1 MIKSFEEFSLGYEF
15 HKLCRKILEYKGL
28 TIESADDKSGKVYD
42 LVVTQKKQK
51 GYVEIKLY
59 RTTRI
64 SPDTLRRAA
73 IFLNTILNKES
84 ASLLLIVNSEVQESL
99 KFEIWDNYKVRIWD
113 IRTLFHLTIENADLY
128 HSLSA
133 IFVKATNQQPD
144 EFSIIDINSPDD
156 YVAKFIETAAEQT
169 VLKHEIEKKGEK
181 LCVELSKIERGN
193 YDDYEGDKKTTLAKQ
208 YEDKC
213 TEILSYIFDED
224 LEILNTQNHT
234 DSNLHIFDLIC
245 RISSQHNFWQDLS
258 KDFHTRY
265 LIFEFKNYTKK
276 IKQGQIYTTEKY
288 LFTKALRSV
297 GFIISR
303 SGPDKNAEIA
313 AKGALRE
320 TGKLIVNLTDSD
332 LCEMLTLKDN
342 SDDYTEVLIK
352 KIDEMLIKMIR

>member
-1 MIKSFEEFSLGYEF
+1 MIKSFEEFRLGHDFEN
-15 HKLCRKILEYKGL
+15 LCKRILEYKGL
-28 TIESADDKSGKVYD
+28 TVETSDEKSDKGYD
-42 LVVTQKKQK
+42 LIVEKNQKR

-59 RTTRI
+59 RTNRI

-73 IFLNTILNKES
+73 VFLNTILNRES

-99 KFEIWDNYKVRIWD
+99 KSEIWDNFKVRVWD
-113 IRTLFHLTIENADLY
+113 IRTLFHLTIGSADLY

-133 IFVKATNQQPD
+133 IFVKATNQQPG
-144 EFSIIDINSPDD
+144 EVSIVDRNLPDD
-156 YVAKFIETAAEQT
+156 FVAKFIDLPAKQT
-169 VLKHEIEKKGEK
+169 SSQPEIEKKGEK
-181 LCVELSKIERGN
+181 LCKELSGIEGGN
-193 YDDYEGDKKTTLAKQ
+193 YDDYEDGTKTPLAKQ

-213 TEILSYIFDED
+213 TEILNYIFDED
-224 LEILNTQNHT
+224 LEIWNTQNHT
-234 DSNLHIFDLIC
+234 DANLHIFDLIC

-265 LIFEFKNYTKK
+265 VIFEFKNYKKK

-303 SGPDKNAEIA
+303 LGPDKNAEIA

-320 TGKLIVNLTDSD
+320 TGKLIINLTDKD
-332 LCEMLTLKDN
+332 LCEMLKRKDN
-342 SDDYTEVLIK
+342 SDDYTEVLIN